1 MGRIQNTIAIP
12 IYRVLPYPV
21 IYTGASVE
29 VSNVWELSGEDRRR
43 LVASSLRDRYERAME
58 DLKEKMKHYNTTR
71 ESYEVYCVY
80 TCTHRLLTEACV
92 SPS

>member
-1 MGRIQNTIAIP
+1 MIE
-12 IYRVLPYPV
+12 L
-21 IYTGASVE
+21 YTGASVE